1 MMLSIRRMLVLLS
14 FAIQVQANDPPSGW
28 STWSPRQE
36 IQPQFIFLPAGGPG
50 GDGSFVI
57 ESGSAPGQQGRWTKT
72 FPVEGG
78 KHYRFSVR
86 RRMTGVDAPHRHGV
100 ARILWR
106 DDRDRKVEHA
116 EPTRAAYKL
125 GASITAE
132 PEYPM
137 DGLTGDD
144 GWTELSGVYLAPP
157 KATKAILELEFRW
170 AVAARLEWSAV
181 VFEATAAPSPRTVRL
196 ATVHYVPREATTP
209 TERRQ
214 AFTPLLE
221 EAARQQA
228 DLVVLPEVLTYGAG
242 TTYAEVA
249 EAIPGPSTA
258 FFAELAKRHGM
269 YLVPGLV
276 ERDGS
281 LIYNVAVLIGPDG
294 ELVGKYR
301 KVCLPR
307 GEIESGV
314 MPGHEYPVFETRF
327 GKVGMMV
334 CYDGF
339 FPEVA
344 RALSQQGAEVIAW
357 PVMGCN
363 PLLGAARACE
373 NHVYLVSSTHT
384 EAASNWMVSAVFG
397 HDGQILT
404 QASQWGT
411 VAVAEVDLNRRLHWP
426 SLGDFKAEWPR
437 HRP

>member
-1 MMLSIRRMLVLLS
+1 
-14 FAIQVQANDPPSGW
+14 
-28 STWSPRQE
+28 
-36 IQPQFIFLPAGGPG
+36 
-50 GDGSFVI
+50 
-57 ESGSAPGQQGRWTKT
+57 
-72 FPVEGG
+72 
-78 KHYRFSVR
+78 
-86 RRMTGVDAPHRHGV
+86 
-100 ARILWR
+100 
-106 DDRDRKVEHA
+106 
-116 EPTRAAYKL
+116 
-125 GASITAE
+125 
-132 PEYPM
+132 M

-181 VFEATAAPSPRTVRL
+181 AFEATAAPPPRTVRL
-196 ATVHYVPREATTP
+196 ATVHYIPRQATTP

-214 AFTPLLE
+214 AFLPLLD

-249 EAIPGPSTA
+249 EPIPGPSTA
-258 FFAELAKRHGM
+258 FFAELAKRHQM

-307 GEIESGV
+307 GEIEGGV

-344 RALSQQGAEVIAW
+344 RALSRQGAEVIAW

-384 EAASNWMVSAVFG
+384 DAASQWMVSAVFG
-397 HDGQILT
+397 QDGQILK

-437 HRP
+437 HGP